1 MSARSQEWQCLSS
14 HSRRGSIQR
23 KVLALLFRIIDKFFH
38 NVVWRD
44 YFSSR
49 YHGCRECDT
58 LSYIKRYI
66 RIIDQFGT
74 ENTVC
79 ATILHMFESPK
90 DKPLG
95 DEPIDPSRRK
105 ALGTLVGIGIGAIS
119 GGVLGADKIKD
130 NQKERSADPSL
141 DYPTRSSGVVQ
152 KFESTRPIL
161 MEQLVQMLKTKGK
174 EGYILAINFLD
185 GLRKEQATLLKRK
198 VEIVDMLKK
207 IGNSNLEQPFL
218 LLEYDR
224 NNKALI
230 ELDTYIKE
238 IGTAMEQSP
247 FHNTPAAV
255 HIEEKPGSD
264 GYIDENKL
272 PTTPKERKRI
282 M

>member
-1 MSARSQEWQCLSS
+1 M
-14 HSRRGSIQR
+14 
-23 KVLALLFRIIDKFFH
+23 
-38 NVVWRD
+38 
-44 YFSSR
+44 
-49 YHGCRECDT
+49 
-58 LSYIKRYI
+58 
-66 RIIDQFGT
+66 
-74 ENTVC
+74 C
-79 ATILHMFESPK
+79 ATILHMLESIKKKPVDEALDDGPTDPK
-90 DKPLG
+90 
-95 DEPIDPSRRK
+95 RRDVLSK
-105 ALGTLVGIGIGAIS
+105 IIAGAGVATI

-224 NNKALI
+224 INKALT

-247 FHNTPAAV
+247 FHNAPAEV
-255 HIEEKPGSD
+255 HIEKPKSN
-264 GYIDENKL
+264 GYIDENNL

>member
-1 MSARSQEWQCLSS
+1 MLESIKKKPVDEALDDGPTDPKRRDVLS
-14 HSRRGSIQR
+14 
-23 KVLALLFRIIDKFFH
+23 KIIAGAG
-38 NVVWRD
+38 V
-44 YFSSR
+44 
-49 YHGCRECDT
+49 
-58 LSYIKRYI
+58 
-66 RIIDQFGT
+66 
-74 ENTVC
+74 
-79 ATILHMFESPK
+79 ATI
-90 DKPLG
+90 
-95 DEPIDPSRRK
+95 
-105 ALGTLVGIGIGAIS
+105 

-130 NQKERSADPSL
+130 NQEERSADPSL

-247 FHNTPAAV
+247 FHNTSAAV